1 MILLGSGGPFGAF
14 SSTEIRGMRRGVISG
29 GIIRRKRKELEEA
42 LISINLD
49 LIGLL

>member
-1 MILLGSGGPFGAF
+1 MVL
-14 SSTEIRGMRRGVISG
+14 ISG

-49 LIGLL
+49 LIELLWWLRW